1 VFLRE
6 LFYRPNT
13 VINEGGN
20 LSLGDAEKGEPVHY
34 ADKIDLKVHNRT
46 YMVGLLNK
54 LLHDVNAAFHKQ
66 TRKNLFS
73 PELLKSRE
81 FLSGSSLHFF
91 NTDGISDEEF
101 TKYKPRVGDID
112 TQVDRDLEPQVKDF
126 LTSHTNKRIGDTT
139 LLGFGSGN
147 EQYNALFQFANP
159 PLKIQ
164 IDFEFGEYE
173 GGVPNDWFRFS
184 HSSEWNDVTHN
195 VKGVFHKYLYRA
207 LAGAIKVHAHLK
219 STTGR
224 GKAKETNL
232 VPDYLSKYSF
242 GVSGKQGGGLSEPYS
257 SVQDDNTKEP
267 QELPHPENP
276 QQNLPV
282 MQVAKPENR
291 IYDQNLQSQF
301 KKLFLRNNPNAEPTP
316 EDLKQQW
323 SFLGTV
329 DLIKKYLNQKEQQE
343 TVKRFFEICF
353 EPGSQMIERDDPKA
367 DSDIKFAAIDI
378 MLEKLNLTNM
388 RQLAIDMA
396 KEYEGEF
403 LDLEK
408 FKKSYQP
415 TPDQAGKKIQYGKHR
430 KDAIAAGTWPDWR
443 QTTTEQI
450 FEAEVQAQLRKG
462 MPHLHDLKA
471 ADFLDLVDEIH
482 DGNGRFQLANIP
494 LNVKVDGMGGRF
506 GKSAD
511 GRPFMGTSRTE
522 PRYVGGF
529 LKGNIA
535 RFKKR
540 ILAQQNGIADPK
552 SIDDSDP
559 SLASITDQQALDAM
573 GPDSVAMSKKFDE
586 QFNDYM
592 DAIKIVDDNLGD
604 HFLVNRQV
612 TCEVLD
618 INFATETP
626 EGKLK
631 FVGIHY
637 DKLPEGVKIV
647 LVPFRVTDAT
657 TGKDLPDTDRII
669 QQLTSLGQQGK
680 IMFLSNK
687 LQQKQP
693 LDVTEIINIL
703 DNVEELKSI
712 VSNSAGKRDHA
723 SLQLRREVEAKLE
736 PVKIALEKAIINDPN
751 IIGKDM
757 LGQNYEGIVIN
768 SRLGPIKV
776 TSQEQRD
783 VISAK
788 NAAKASART
797 ERPRGESKTAVVA
810 IGSAVGHIGH
820 QQLFNHAIQLAKQ
833 NGGDPYLFLGNAEG
847 KDDPIPVSDKLKTW
861 HMLYPQYA
869 NHIGTVTMEGGT
881 LLQKVKHEL
890 INPLKDKP
898 PRYDTIYIVVG
909 KDREEMANQMSAALM
924 KAVNKFQG
932 YEHVRVIPEVTER
945 DAAAGGTGV
954 SFTTLRKALKNQS
967 PEQAF
972 ASWDHAFNTGN
983 FGAQRL
989 SPDWIKH
996 LMDVSRK
1003 GMGIG
1008 APRTQHHTQKPAI
1021 PATEQEPLN
1030 IKETNNWIRQMRAKE
1045 FLKEGDIPA
1054 DLTRMDSDAASAAIK
1069 GGLSIPGISQNK
1081 SNGSPYQ
1088 GYRFGI
1094 AMAVADGKGTNHIPP
1109 AGPMAGDPLLSVFT
1123 DEEYEIIQQAAKDT
1137 LAGPIKKLS
1146 SMRSEEVADTNKISP
1161 VAKVKRNKYGV

>member
-1 VFLRE
+1 MLLRE
-6 LFYRPNT
+6 LFISPKR
-13 VINEGGN
+13 IIIEGGN
-20 LSLGDAEKGEPVHY
+20 LSIGDAEKGEPVHY

-54 LLHDVNAAFHKQ
+54 LLHDINLAFHKQ
-66 TRKNLFS
+66 TKKNLWE
-73 PELLKSRE
+73 PELLASRE

-91 NTDGISDEEF
+91 NTEGISDEEF
-101 TKYKPRVGDID
+101 SQWKPKVGDID
-112 TQVDRDLEPQVKDF
+112 TQVDRDLEPQVKEF
-126 LTSHTNKRIGDTT
+126 LTKHTHKQIGDTVF
-139 LLGFGSGN
+139 LGFGSGN
-147 EQYNALFQFANP
+147 EQFNGLFQFANP
-159 PLKIQ
+159 PIKIQ

-173 GGVPNDWFRFS
+173 NGVPNEWFKFS
-184 HSSEWNDVTHN
+184 HSSEWSDVSNN

-219 STTGR
+219 SSEGR
-224 GKAKETNL
+224 GKAKVTTVTPE
-232 VPDYLSKYSF
+232 YLSKYSF

-257 SVQDDNTKEP
+257 QVNDENDQP
-267 QELPHPENP
+267 QELPHPEDHDKH
-276 QQNLPV
+276 LPV
-282 MQVAKPENR
+282 MQVAKPETR
-291 IYDQNLQSQF
+291 VYDQSLHSQF
-301 KKLFLRNNPNAEPTP
+301 FKLFGHEPTP
-316 EDLKQQW
+316 EESKLQW

-329 DLIKKYLNQKEQQE
+329 ELMKTLTPQQQEE

-353 EPGSQMIERDDPKA
+353 ETGSQMIERDDPKG
-367 DSDIKFAAIDI
+367 DFDVKFAAIDQ
-378 MLEKLNLTNM
+378 MLERLDLM
-388 RQLAIDMA
+388 RLRPVAEKMA
-396 KEYEGEF
+396 AEYEGDF

-408 FKKSYQP
+408 FKREYKP
-415 TPDQAGKKIQYGKHR
+415 TPDQAGKKIQYGRER
-430 KDAIAAGTWPDWR
+430 KNAVAAGTWSDWHAG
-443 QTTTEQI
+443 QQLN
-450 FEAEVQAQLRKG
+450 EAEVQAQLRKG

-592 DAIKIVDDNLGD
+592 DAIRIVDDNLGD

-703 DNVEELKSI
+703 DNIEELKSI
-712 VSNSAGKRDHA
+712 VSDTATKRDRA
-723 SLQLRREVEAKLE
+723 SVTLRREVEAKLE

-797 ERPRGESKTAVVA
+797 ERPRGQTKTAVVA

-820 QQLFNHAIQLAKQ
+820 QQLFNHAVELAKQ
-833 NGGDPYLFLGNAEG
+833 TGGDPYLFLGNAEG
-847 KDDPIPVSDKLKTW
+847 KDDPIPVPDKLKTW

-869 NHIGTVTMEGGT
+869 NHISTVTMEGGT

-909 KDREEMANQMSAALM
+909 KDRETMANNMAAALM

-932 YEHVRVIPEVTER
+932 YEHVRVVPQVTER
-945 DAAAGGTGV
+945 AAETGGTGV
-954 SFTTLRKALKNQS
+954 SFTTLRKALKTHS

-972 ASWDHAFNTGN
+972 AMWDNAFNTGN
-983 FGAQRL
+983 YGAQKL
-989 SPDWIKH
+989 SPDWINH
-996 LMDVSRK
+996 LMDVSKR
-1003 GMGIG
+1003 GMGI
-1008 APRTQHHTQKPAI
+1008 AQQPPA
-1021 PATEQEPLN
+1021 EPLN
-1030 IKETNNWIRQMRAKE
+1030 IKEANHWIRKMRARE
-1045 FLKEGDIPA
+1045 FLSENDVPFAG
-1054 DLTRMDSDAASAAIK
+1054 K
-1069 GGLSIPGISQNK
+1069 GAEELHHVHVQALKNAVSIPNISMNK
-1081 SNGSPYQ
+1081 ANGSPYMQ
-1088 GYRFGI
+1088 YRFGLALANPNMPRAG
-1094 AMAVADGKGTNHIPP
+1094 AMS
-1109 AGPMAGDPLLSVFT
+1109 GDPLITAYT
-1123 DEEYEIIQQAAKDT
+1123 DAEMEKIEMAAKAVG
-1137 LAGPIKKLS
+1137 AGSITHITDGVS
-1146 SMRSEEVADTNKISP
+1146 NEAEGGNKVSP
-1161 VAKVKRNKYGV
+1161 VAQKKKNRYGV